1 MRALNSQDFALLSD
15 HIYGKK
21 DENGEKKLVFDNE
34 KNKEITLN
42 GIKYAVK
49 ESAIIQKMVI
59 LVPFTVA

>member
-21 DENGEKKLVFDNE
+21 DKNDEVKLVFDNE
-34 KNKEITLN
+34 INKEITMLSRKSVT
-42 GIKYAVK
+42 IP
-49 ESAIIQKMVI
+49 KMVI

>member
-21 DENGEKKLVFDNE
+21 DKNDEVKLVFDNE

-42 GIKYAVK
+42 
-49 ESAIIQKMVI
+49 
-59 LVPFTVA
+59 L